1 MSKINAIRLI
11 NVNYNHDAIHVSDET
26 LHLNGQSTLISLQNG
41 GGKSVLVQ
49 LLTAPFVQ
57 KRYRNVKERPFYSYF
72 TSTKPSFILVEW
84 LLENNGGHCLT
95 GMMVHKNPSLDDDEK
110 LDLVA
115 IISEYKEQCAQD
127 IHHLPVVEHKENEV
141 SLKSFGACRELFEG
155 YKKEKP
161 NKFFYFDLNNQ
172 AQSRQYFAKLAEYGI
187 DYREWQNIIRKINEE
202 ESGLSKL
209 FVDCKDETGLL
220 DKWFLD
226 AVENKLNKDENR
238 MQKFRELLG
247 KYIQA
252 YSNNV
257 TKIEQ
262 QEKLQQF
269 LQELGP
275 VKEQGEAYAEATRIS
290 EEKLAK
296 ILAYLKELQ
305 RLVTINEQETV
316 SCQEELASLH
326 EQLLRLAYEEYST
339 KYYALAAQEDALTTT
354 KEAQQARRTELES
367 KVKELQMQLNI
378 YDCASAQERLDA
390 DKLDLKRA
398 EQELDVLRRKNKE
411 LEPERDYLGFVLRQ
425 HWEKRLRSGKEA
437 YAALQEE
444 SKACAAKLKE
454 TQAEQQKLQERIE
467 ALNKEKGRLD
477 TLVGSYDEEENRF
490 CKKWHVDLQ
499 RNMLGEYE
507 AGTLEILAAKIA
519 DAQTEAKQN
528 LDKCQKE
535 QQDAKTALKEL
546 ERKQQDVNNEL
557 NANKT
562 AFALK
567 KQEKIFVDEQLAKRR
582 TLLQYLQLPEENLF
596 EQEKIAKAL
605 ELKLTAIDSS
615 KNKLQ
620 QELVAVQ
627 KQRESLQTGRTLEL
641 APELVQM
648 LEQLGIQLVYGM
660 EWLKKNGYDEAQNL
674 ALVEQHPFLPY
685 ALLMTAKD
693 VALLEQAPKS
703 IFTSFPV
710 PIMLRESLKEAGTQ
724 KSANGIFK
732 CADMH
737 FLMLFNN
744 NLLNEA
750 KLQEL
755 LQKLAEE
762 QNVLAEKVARRKEE
776 YDTYQN
782 KYGELKQQSFTKASY
797 TKLLQELAALQ
808 DKDAAL
814 QEEYIAAKK
823 AKKQL
828 EEKLEELAKDVKK
841 LEDSLRKITQQ
852 QEECQQLGEKYKQ
865 YVQHLALQQECEEQ
879 LRKLKQQMLELNKEI
894 SALQDSGKEYVGKLN
909 DLRHELE
916 RVEEVFTK
924 FSSYKQAKMPKGFE
938 LALLND
944 MDGLQARFD
953 AIMKKASGDLKNLV
967 DRRSEIAKKVQD
979 SQKDLD
985 NQAALYALEPEAWQ
999 GIRFN
1004 REKVVEFTKERQ
1016 AAENEQKL
1024 TYQGLNETNMQ
1035 LAKVQERKQRLVQ
1048 DMEKECEQREPL
1060 PMQELVAKDFAAL
1073 RGQLRGQEHS
1083 CNENLRKL
1091 ENQGKLFHEN
1101 IGALGAFSGQETQ
1114 AVWSGEENFA
1124 DFAAEELRLFTADLQ
1139 KEYGKSVDN
1148 QKKAQEKLE
1157 KILQNLQTMLNVNG
1171 MQEDVFT
1178 KPLAALQKLTDSA
1191 QSFLQKLQLI
1201 LDSLTTQAAKLKA
1214 DLEFVE
1220 QEMQHVIALLEDYVQ
1235 AVHREMGTI
1244 DHNSTIKVRGRSVK
1258 MLELKLPV
1266 WEDNANVYHLHIKDL
1281 VEKLTEQG
1289 LALLQQNK
1297 PIEEL
1302 LGKSLTTK
1310 NLYHEV
1316 IGLNNVRVKLYKIEA
1331 QREVPISWREVARNS
1346 GGEGFLSAFVILSS
1360 LLYYM
1365 RRDKTDIFADR
1376 NEGKVLIMDNPFA
1389 QTNAAHL
1396 LTPMMDM
1403 ARKNNT
1409 QLISLTG
1416 LGGDSIYNC
1425 YDNIYVLNLIASKLS
1440 HVRYLKSKHLA
1451 GEEAEVLSLAR
1462 VEVTNDGEMPSLF

>member
-26 LHLNGQSTLISLQNG
+26 LHLNGKSTLISLQNG

-84 LLENNGGHCLT
+84 LLENNAGYCLT

-110 LDLVA
+110 LDVVS
-115 IISEYKEQCAQD
+115 IISEYNEPCEQD

-141 SLKSFGACRELFEG
+141 NLKSFGACRDLFEG

-161 NKFFYFDLNNQ
+161 NKFFCFDLNNQ
-172 AQSRQYFAKLAEYGI
+172 AQSKQYFTKLAEYGI

-220 DKWFLD
+220 EKWFLD

-247 KYIQA
+247 KYIQS
-252 YSNNV
+252 YSDNV

-269 LQELGP
+269 LQELDP
-275 VKEQGEAYAEATRIS
+275 VKEQGEAYAEETRIS
-290 EEKLAK
+290 EEKLEK

-305 RLVTINEQETV
+305 RLLTINEQATV
-316 SCQEELASLH
+316 ACQGELASLH
-326 EQLLRLAYEEYST
+326 EQLLCLAYEEYSIQ
-339 KYYALAAQEDALTTT
+339 YHALAEQEDALTNT
-354 KEAQQARRTELES
+354 KEAQQARLQELEH
-367 KVKELQMQLNI
+367 KAEELQHQLHI
-378 YDCASAQERLDA
+378 YQCARQQELLDR
-390 DKLDLKRA
+390 DKRDLTKA
-398 EQELDVLRRKNKE
+398 EQELDLLRRKNKE
-411 LEPERDYLGFVLRQ
+411 LEPERDYLGYVLRQ
-425 HWEKRLRSGKEA
+425 HWEKELRCGKEK
-437 YAALQEE
+437 YAAMQEE
-444 SKACAAKLKE
+444 SKACATKLKE
-454 TQAEQQKLQERIE
+454 AKAEQQKLQERIE
-467 ALNKEKGRLD
+467 ASNKEKGRLD
-477 TLVGSYDEEENRF
+477 TLVNSYDEEENRF
-490 CKKWHVDLQ
+490 CKRWHVDLQ
-499 RNMLGEYE
+499 RNMLREYE
-507 AGTLEILAAKIA
+507 AGTLEIMAANIA
-519 DAQTEAKQN
+519 NGQKETQQN

-535 QQDAKTALKEL
+535 QQDTKMALKEL

-557 NANKT
+557 ADNK
-562 AFALK
+562 AALVLK
-567 KQEKIFVDEQLAKRR
+567 KQDKLALDEQIAKRH
-582 TLLQYLQLPEENLF
+582 TLLQYLQLPEQHLF

-620 QELVAVQ
+620 QELLAVQ

-660 EWLKKNGYDEAQNL
+660 EWLKKNGYDEAHNL

-685 ALLMTAKD
+685 SLLMTAKD
-693 VALLEQAPKS
+693 IAVLEQASKS

-710 PIMLRESLKEAGTQ
+710 PIMLRETLKAAGSHSLN
-724 KSANGIFK
+724 NGVLK
-732 CADMH
+732 GEDVH

-762 QNVLAEKVARRKEE
+762 QSALAEKVARRKEE
-776 YDTYQN
+776 YDTYQS
-782 KYGELKQQSFTKASY
+782 KYGELKQQSFTEASY

-808 DKDAAL
+808 DKNAAL
-814 QEEYIAAKK
+814 QEECLAAKK
-823 AKKQL
+823 AKKHL
-828 EEKLEELAKDVKK
+828 EQKLEDLAKGAKKLEE
-841 LEDSLRKITQQ
+841 SLRKISQQ

-865 YVQHLALQQECEEQ
+865 YVQNMALRHECEEQ
-879 LRKLKQQMLELNKEI
+879 LRRLKEQKLELDKEI
-894 SALQDSGKEYVGKLN
+894 DALQDSSRDYVDKLN
-909 DLRHELE
+909 DLRHGIKSLE
-916 RVEEVFTK
+916 GEFTR
-924 FSSYKQAKMPKGFE
+924 FSSYKQAKMPKGFAV
-938 LALLND
+938 ALLND
-944 MDGLQARFD
+944 MDGLQARYE
-953 AIMKKASGDLKNLV
+953 AIMKKASGELKYLE
-967 DRRSEIAKKVQD
+967 DRRLEITQRVQE
-979 SQKDLD
+979 SQKALD
-985 NQAALYALEPEAWQ
+985 NQAALYALEPEAWR
-999 GIRFN
+999 GVRFN
-1004 REKVVEFTKERQ
+1004 QEKVIEFTREKQ
-1016 AAENEQKL
+1016 AAEKEHKE
-1024 TYQGLNETNMQ
+1024 TYRALAETNIEM
-1035 LAKVQERKQRLVQ
+1035 AKVQERKQRLVQ
-1048 DMEKECEQREPL
+1048 DMEKDCAQREPL
-1060 PMQELVAKDFAAL
+1060 PKQVLVAKNYAAL

-1083 CNENLRKL
+1083 CNEHLRKL
-1091 ENQGKLFHEN
+1091 ENQSKLFHEN

-1114 AVWSGEENFA
+1114 ATWQGEEKFVN
-1124 DFAAEELRLFTADLQ
+1124 FAAEELRRFTADLQ
-1139 KEYGKSVDN
+1139 KEYSNGVGN
-1148 QKKAQEKLE
+1148 QRKAQEKLE

-1178 KPLAALQKLTDSA
+1178 KPLVALQKLTDSA
-1191 QSFLQKLQLI
+1191 QSFLQKLKLI
-1201 LDSLTTQAAKLKA
+1201 VDSLTTQAAKLKA

-1220 QEMQHVIALLEDYVQ
+1220 QEKQHVIALLEDYVQ
-1235 AVHREMGTI
+1235 TVHREMGTI

-1266 WEDNANVYHLHIKDL
+1266 WDDNANVYHLHIKDY

-1289 LALLQQNK
+1289 LKLLQQHQ

-1310 NLYHEV
+1310 KLYHEV

-1365 RRDKTDIFADR
+1365 RRDETDIFADR

-1440 HVRYLKSKHLA
+1440 HVQYLKSKHLV
-1451 GEEAEVLSLAR
+1451 GEETEVLSLAR
-1462 VEVTNDGEMPSLF
+1462 VEVTNEGEMPRLF

>member
-84 LLENNGGHCLT
+84 LLEDNGGYCLT

-110 LDLVA
+110 LDLVT
-115 IISEYKEQCAQD
+115 IISEYNEPCEQD

-141 SLKSFGACRELFEG
+141 SLKSFDACRKLFEG

-161 NKFFYFDLNNQ
+161 NRFFCFDLNNQ
-172 AQSRQYFAKLAEYGI
+172 AQSKQYFAKLAEYGI
-187 DYREWQNIIRKINEE
+187 NYREWQNIIRKINEE

-209 FVDCKDETGLL
+209 FVDCRDETGLL
-220 DKWFLD
+220 EKWFLD

-238 MQKFRELLG
+238 MQQFRELLG

-275 VKEQGEAYAEATRIS
+275 VKEQGEAYAGATNIS
-290 EEKLAK
+290 EEKLEL

-305 RLVTINEQETV
+305 RLVAVNEQEIS

-354 KEAQQARRTELES
+354 KAAQQARLEELEHRATG
-367 KVKELQMQLNI
+367 LQMQLNI
-378 YDCASAQERLDA
+378 YDCASVQERLDA

-411 LEPERDYLGFVLRQ
+411 LEPEREYLGYVLRQ
-425 HWEKRLRSGKEA
+425 YWEREVSRAKDE
-437 YAALQEE
+437 YASMQAE
-444 SKACAAKLKE
+444 SKACADEQKQ
-454 TQAEQQKLQERIE
+454 TQGELRKVEEQIKVSTG
-467 ALNKEKGRLD
+467 EKGRLD
-477 TLVGSYDEEENRF
+477 TLVKSYANDEESF
-490 CKKWHVDLQ
+490 CNKWHENLH

-507 AGTLEILAAKIA
+507 PGTLEILASQIA
-519 DAQTEAKQN
+519 AALADTQQNLEKGQQEQKCLKDAQQV
-528 LDKCQKE
+528 
-535 QQDAKTALKEL
+535 L
-546 ERKQQDVNNEL
+546 ERKLQDVSKEMGL
-557 NANKT
+557 NQT
-562 AFALK
+562 ALTLK
-567 KQEKIFVDEQLAKRR
+567 QQEKLAVDEQLAKRS
-582 TLLQYLQLPEENLF
+582 TLLQYLQLPEADLF
-596 EQEKIAKAL
+596 AQGKISQAL
-605 ELKLTAIDSS
+605 EMKLAAIDSIR
-615 KNKLQ
+615 NKLQ
-620 QELVAVQ
+620 QELLAVQ

-660 EWLKKNGYDEAQNL
+660 EWLKKNSNDEAQNL

-685 ALLMTAKD
+685 SLLMTAKD
-693 VALLEQAPKS
+693 VALLEQASKS

-710 PIMLRESLKEAGTQ
+710 PIMMRESLKEAGTQ
-724 KSANGIFK
+724 NLANGMLK

-755 LQKLAEE
+755 LQQLAEE
-762 QNVLAEKVARRKEE
+762 QKALEVKVARRKEE
-776 YDTYQN
+776 YDTYQG
-782 KYGELKQQSFTKASY
+782 KYAELKQQSFTKASY
-797 TKLLQELAALQ
+797 EKLLQELAALR
-808 DKDAAL
+808 DKDASL
-814 QEEYIAAKK
+814 QREYHAAQAEKQQIA
-823 AKKQL
+823 Q
-828 EEKLEELAKDVKK
+828 KLEALAKQVKD
-841 LEDSLRKITQQ
+841 LGEALLKITRQ
-852 QEECQQLGEKYKQ
+852 QEDCQALYEKYKQ
-865 YVQHLALQQECEEQ
+865 YVQNMALQQECAEHLYRLEE
-879 LRKLKQQMLELNKEI
+879 KKQ
-894 SALQDSGKEYVGKLN
+894 ALDKAIDSLQKRSQDYVGKLK
-909 DLRHELE
+909 DLQYAVQR
-916 RVEEVFTK
+916 REEK
-924 FSSYKQAKMPKGFE
+924 FAQYSSYKQVKMPKGFE
-938 LALLND
+938 VALLND
-944 MDGLQARFD
+944 MEALQERF
-953 AIMKKASGDLKNLV
+953 AVIMKKASGDLKNLV
-967 DRRSEIAKKVQD
+967 NRQKDSNERVHK
-979 SQKDLD
+979 SQKALT
-985 NQAALYALEPEAWQ
+985 AKAELYALQPAAWQ
-999 GIRFN
+999 GIRYN
-1004 REKVVEFTKERQ
+1004 LEKVAEYNRDKQ

-1024 TYQGLNETNMQ
+1024 IYGALNEANTK
-1035 LAKVQERKQRLVQ
+1035 LAQVQERKKLLVKE
-1048 DMEKECEQREPL
+1048 MEKECQQHEPL
-1060 PMQELVAKDFAAL
+1060 PMQELVAKDFTAL
-1073 RGQLRGQEHS
+1073 QGQLLRQEYS
-1083 CNENLRKL
+1083 CNEQVRKL

-1101 IGALGAFSGQETQ
+1101 IGALGAYSGQETRALWQ
-1114 AVWSGEENFA
+1114 GEENFSEF
-1124 DFAAEELRLFTADLQ
+1124 DAEELRRFTKNLQ
-1139 KEYGKSVDN
+1139 IDYRNSVDN

-1157 KILQNLQTMLNVNG
+1157 RILHNLQTMLNVKA
-1171 MQEDVFT
+1171 MQDDIFT

-1191 QSFLQKLQLI
+1191 KSFLQKLQLI
-1201 LDSLTTQAAKLKA
+1201 VDSLTTQAEKLKT

-1220 QEMQHVIALLEDYVQ
+1220 QEKQHVVALLEDYVR
-1235 AVHREMGTI
+1235 AVHKEMGTI

-1266 WEDNANVYHLHIKDL
+1266 WDDNANVYHLKIKDF
-1281 VEKLTEQG
+1281 VEKLTQQG
-1289 LALLQQNK
+1289 MELLQQYR
-1297 PIEEL
+1297 PMEEL
-1302 LGKSLTTK
+1302 LGKSLTT
-1310 NLYHEV
+1310 NSLYHEV

-1365 RRDKTDIFADR
+1365 RRDETDIFADR

-1403 ARKNNT
+1403 AQKNNT

-1425 YDNIYVLNLIASKLS
+1425 YDNIYVLNLISSKLS
-1440 HVRYLKSKHLA
+1440 HVQYLKSKHLV
-1451 GEEAEVLSLAR
+1451 GDETEVLSLAR
-1462 VEVTNDGEMPSLF
+1462 VEVTNEGEMLSLF

>member
-685 ALLMTAKD
+685 SLLMTAKD

-894 SALQDSGKEYVGKLN
+894 SALQERGKEYLGKLN

-916 RVEEVFTK
+916 GVEEVFTK

-1124 DFAAEELRLFTADLQ
+1124 DFAAEELRRYTADLQ
-1139 KEYGKSVDN
+1139 KEYRNSVEN
-1148 QKKAQEKLE
+1148 QKRAQEKLE
-1157 KILQNLQTMLNVNG
+1157 RILQNLQNVRA
-1171 MQEDVFT
+1171 MQDDLFT
-1178 KPLAALQKLTDSA
+1178 KPLAALQMLTESA
-1191 QSFLQKLQLI
+1191 QGFLEKLKLI
-1201 LDSLTTQAAKLKA
+1201 VDSLIALAEKLKA

-1220 QEMQHVIALLEDYVQ
+1220 QEKQHVVALLEDYVQ
-1235 AVHREMGTI
+1235 AVHKEMGTI
-1244 DHNSTIKVRGRSVK
+1244 DHNSTIKVRGRAVK
-1258 MLELKLPV
+1258 MLELKLPN
-1266 WEDNANVYHLHIKDL
+1266 WDDNANVYHLHIKDL

>member
-26 LHLNGQSTLISLQNG
+26 LHLNGQSTLVSLQNG

-57 KRYRNVKERPFYSYF
+57 KRYRNVKERPFYNYF

-84 LLENNGGHCLT
+84 LLEDNGGYCLT

-110 LDLVA
+110 LDLVT
-115 IISEYKEQCAQD
+115 IISEYKEPCEQD

-141 SLKSFGACRELFEG
+141 SLKSFAACRELFEG

-161 NKFFYFDLNNQ
+161 NKCFCFDLNNQ
-172 AQSRQYFAKLAEYGI
+172 AQSKQYFAKLAEYGI

-209 FVDCKDETGLL
+209 FVDCKDEKGLSE
-220 DKWFLD
+220 KWFLD

-247 KYIQA
+247 KYIQS

-262 QEKLQQF
+262 QEKLQHF

-275 VKEQGEAYAEATRIS
+275 AKEQGEAYAETTIIS
-290 EEKLAK
+290 EEKLEL
-296 ILAYLKELQ
+296 ILSYLKELQ
-305 RLVTINEQETV
+305 RLVTINEQEAA

-339 KYYALAAQEDALTTT
+339 KYYALAAQEDALTTK
-354 KEAQQARRTELES
+354 KETQQLRLVELES
-367 KVKELQMQLNI
+367 KAKELQRQLYI
-378 YDCASAQERLDA
+378 YECARQQARLDN
-390 DKLDLKRA
+390 DKRDLTKAEQALDL
-398 EQELDVLRRKNKE
+398 LRRKNKE

-425 HWEKRLRSGKEA
+425 HWEKELRSGEEK

-444 SKACAAKLKE
+444 SKVCTAELKKA
-454 TQAEQQKLQERIE
+454 QVEQQSLQQQIDSQNNR
-467 ALNKEKGRLD
+467 KGSLD
-477 TLVGSYDEEENRF
+477 ALVGSYDEVENRF
-490 CKKWHVDLQ
+490 CQKWHVDLQ
-499 RNMLGEYE
+499 RNMLREYE
-507 AGTLEILAAKIA
+507 AGTLEILSANIANAQNAAQQ
-519 DAQTEAKQN
+519 D

-535 QQDAKTALKEL
+535 QQATKTTLKEL
-546 ERKQQDVNNEL
+546 ERKQQDINNEL
-557 NANKT
+557 VVNTK
-562 AFALK
+562 AFAVK
-567 KQEKIFVDEQLAKRR
+567 EHEKATVDEQLAKRS
-582 TLLQYLQLPEENLF
+582 TLLQYLQLSEEHLF
-596 EQEKIAKAL
+596 EQENIAKVL
-605 ELKLTAIDSS
+605 EQKLTEIDNS

-620 QELVAVQ
+620 QELLAVQ
-627 KQRESLQTGRTLEL
+627 KQRETLQTGRTLEL
-641 APELVQM
+641 APELVRM

-685 ALLMTAKD
+685 SLLMTADD
-693 VALLEQAPKS
+693 VKVLEQSSKS
-703 IFTSFPV
+703 IYTSFPV
-710 PIMLRESLKEAGTQ
+710 PIMIRKSLQTAGTQ
-724 KSANGIFK
+724 KITNGVLEG
-732 CADMH
+732 ADVN

-755 LQKLAEE
+755 LEKLARE
-762 QNVLAEKVARRKEE
+762 QQALAEKVARRKEE
-776 YDTYQN
+776 YDTYQS

-797 TKLLQELAALQ
+797 EKLLQELAELRAKNVFLR
-808 DKDAAL
+808 DECLAA
-814 QEEYIAAKK
+814 EESQKR
-823 AKKQL
+823 L
-828 EEKLEELAKDVKK
+828 EQKLEDLAKDAKK
-841 LEDSLRKITQQ
+841 LEDSLRKIIQQ
-852 QEECQQLGEKYKQ
+852 QEECQQLSEKYRK
-865 YVQHLALQQECEEQ
+865 YVQHLAVQQECMEQ
-879 LRKLKQQMLELNKEI
+879 LRLLKEQKLAVDKQI
-894 SALQDSGKEYVGKLN
+894 AVLQDCSREFVGKLN
-909 DLRHELE
+909 DLQHELKG
-916 RVEEVFTK
+916 VEEAFTK
-924 FSSYKQAKMPKGFE
+924 YSSYKQAKMPKGFAV
-938 LALLND
+938 ALIND
-944 MDGLQARFD
+944 MEGLQARFD
-953 AIMKKASGDLKNLV
+953 SIMKKASGDLKNLV
-967 DRRSEIAKKVQD
+967 DNHLETVKRVQE
-979 SQKDLD
+979 SQKALD

-1004 REKVVEFTKERQ
+1004 QEKVIVFTKDKQE
-1016 AAENEQKL
+1016 AENEHKEINKAL
-1024 TYQGLNETNMQ
+1024 TATEKH
-1035 LAKVQERKQRLVQ
+1035 LAKVQERKHRLLL
-1048 DMEKECEQREPL
+1048 DMEKECQQSDPL
-1060 PMQELVAKDFAAL
+1060 PMQELLAKDFSAL

-1083 CNENLRKL
+1083 CNEQLLKL
-1091 ENQGKLFHEN
+1091 ENQGKLFLEN
-1101 IGALGAFSGQETQ
+1101 IGSLGAYRGQETQ
-1114 AVWSGEENFA
+1114 AVWQGEENFSE
-1124 DFAAEELRLFTADLQ
+1124 FAAEELRQFTADLQ
-1139 KEYGKSVDN
+1139 KEYRNSVEK
-1148 QKKAQEKLE
+1148 QRKAQEVLE
-1157 KILQNLQTMLNVNG
+1157 RILRNLQTMLSVKK

-1178 KPLAALQKLTDSA
+1178 KPLAALQNLTDSA

-1201 LDSLTTQAAKLKA
+1201 VASLVTQAEKLKT

-1220 QEMQHVIALLEDYVQ
+1220 QEKQHVVALLEDYVQ
-1235 AVHREMGTI
+1235 AVHKEMGTI
-1244 DHNSTIKVRGRSVK
+1244 DHNSTIKVRGRAVK

-1266 WEDNANVYHLHIKDL
+1266 WEDNANVYHLKIKDF
-1281 VEKLTEQG
+1281 VEKLTEEG
-1289 LALLQQNK
+1289 MKLLQQYK
-1297 PIEEL
+1297 PLDEL
-1302 LGKSLTTK
+1302 LGKHLTTK
-1310 NLYHEV
+1310 SLYDEV
-1316 IGLNNVRVKLYKIEA
+1316 IGLGNVRVKLYKIEA

-1365 RRDKTDIFADR
+1365 RRDETDIFADR

-1403 ARKNNT
+1403 AHKNNT

-1425 YDNIYVLNLIASKLS
+1425 YDNIYVLNLISSKLS
-1440 HVRYLKSKHLA
+1440 QVQYLKSKHLV

-1462 VEVTNDGEMPSLF
+1462 VEVTNEGEMASLF

>member
-26 LHLNGQSTLISLQNG
+26 LHLNGQSTLISRQNG

-84 LLENNGGHCLT
+84 LLENNAGYCLT
-95 GMMVHKNPSLDDDEK
+95 GMMVYKNPSLDDDEK
-110 LDLVA
+110 LDLVT
-115 IISEYKEQCAQD
+115 IISEHKEQCAQD

-161 NKFFYFDLNNQ
+161 NKFFCFDLNNQ
-172 AQSRQYFAKLAEYGI
+172 AQSKQYFTKLAEYGI

-209 FVDCKDETGLL
+209 FVDCKDEAGLL

-226 AVENKLNKDENR
+226 AVENKLNKEENR

-290 EEKLAK
+290 EEKLEK

-305 RLVTINEQETV
+305 RLVTINEQDAAA
-316 SCQEELASLH
+316 CQEELASLH
-326 EQLLRLAYEEYST
+326 EQLLRLAHEEYST

-354 KEAQQARRTELES
+354 KETQQARLEELES
-367 KVKELQMQLNI
+367 KAKELQHQLHV
-378 YDCASAQERLDA
+378 YECAREQERLDSN
-390 DKLDLKRA
+390 KRDLTRA
-398 EQELDVLRRKNKE
+398 EQELDLLRRKNKE

-425 HWEKRLRSGKEA
+425 HWEKELRGGKEA
-437 YAALQEE
+437 YAALQAE
-444 SKACAAKLKE
+444 SDACTAKLKGA
-454 TQAEQQKLQERIE
+454 QVEQQKLQERIE
-467 ALNKEKGRLD
+467 TSNKEKGRLD
-477 TLVGSYDEEENRF
+477 TLVNSYDEVENRF

-546 ERKQQDVNNEL
+546 ERKLQDVNNEL
-557 NANKT
+557 NENKT
-562 AFALK
+562 ALVLK
-567 KQEKIFVDEQLAKRR
+567 KREKTFVDEQLAKRR
-582 TLLQYLQLPEENLF
+582 TLMQYLQLPEEHLF

-605 ELKLTAIDSS
+605 ELKLATIDSS

-660 EWLKKNGYDEAQNL
+660 EWLKKNGYDEGKNL
-674 ALVEQHPFLPY
+674 ALVEQNPFLPY
-685 ALLMTAKD
+685 SLLMTAKD
-693 VALLEQAPKS
+693 VAVLEQASKS

-710 PIMLRESLKEAGTQ
+710 PIMLRESLQTAGAQ
-724 KSANGIFK
+724 KLTNGVLK
-732 CADMH
+732 GEDVH

-755 LQKLAEE
+755 LQKLADE
-762 QNVLAEKVARRKEE
+762 QNALAEKVARRKEE

-782 KYGELKQQSFTKASY
+782 KYGELKQQIFTKASY

-808 DKDAAL
+808 DRDAAL
-814 QEEYIAAKK
+814 QDEHHAAKK

-828 EEKLEELAKDVKK
+828 EEKLDELAKDVKK

-865 YVQHLALQQECEEQ
+865 YVQNLALQQECEEQ
-879 LRKLKQQMLELNKEI
+879 LRMLKEQKLDLDQEI
-894 SALQDSGKEYVGKLN
+894 SALQDSSKEYVGKLN
-909 DLRHELE
+909 DLRHELKGL
-916 RVEEVFTK
+916 EEEFTK
-924 FSSYKQAKMPKGFE
+924 FSSYKQTKMPKDFKVK
-938 LALLND
+938 LLND

-953 AIMKKASGDLKNLV
+953 AIMKKASGELKNLEY
-967 DRRSEIAKKVQD
+967 RRLEIVKRVQE

-985 NQAALYALEPEAWQ
+985 SKAALYALESAAWL

-1004 REKVVEFTKERQ
+1004 QEKVIAYTKEMQ
-1016 AAENEQKL
+1016 AAEKEQKL
-1024 TYQGLNETNMQ
+1024 TYQGLNDTNMQ
-1035 LAKVQERKQRLVQ
+1035 LAMVQERKQRLVQ
-1048 DMEKECEQREPL
+1048 DMEKECEQHEPL
-1060 PMQELVAKDFAAL
+1060 PKQELVTKDFAAL
-1073 RGQLRGQEHS
+1073 RGQLRGKEHG

-1114 AVWSGEENFA
+1114 AAWSGEENFA
-1124 DFAAEELRLFTADLQ
+1124 DFAAEELRRYTADLQ
-1139 KEYGKSVDN
+1139 KEYRNSVDN

-1157 KILQNLQTMLNVNG
+1157 RILQNLQTLLNVKG
-1171 MQEDVFT
+1171 MQDDLFV
-1178 KPLAALQKLTDSA
+1178 KPLAALQMLTERAQGFLEKL
-1191 QSFLQKLQLI
+1191 KLI
-1201 LDSLTTQAAKLKA
+1201 VYSLTTQAEKLKA

-1220 QEMQHVIALLEDYVQ
+1220 QEKQHVIVLLEDYVQ
-1235 AVHREMGTI
+1235 AVHKEMGTI

-1258 MLELKLPV
+1258 MLELKLPN

-1302 LGKSLTTK
+1302 LGKNLTTK

-1365 RRDKTDIFADR
+1365 RRDETDIFADR

-1409 QLISLTG
+1409 QIISLTG

-1440 HVRYLKSKHLA
+1440 HVQYLKSKHLA
-1451 GEEAEVLSLAR
+1451 GEETEVLSLAR
-1462 VEVTNDGEMPSLF
+1462 VEVTNEGEMPTLF

>member
-84 LLENNGGHCLT
+84 LLEDNGGYCLT

-110 LDLVA
+110 LDLVT
-115 IISEYKEQCAQD
+115 IISEYKEPCEQD

-141 SLKSFGACRELFEG
+141 SLKSFAACRELFEG

-161 NKFFYFDLNNQ
+161 NRFFCFDLNNQ
-172 AQSRQYFAKLAEYGI
+172 AQSKQYFAKLAEYGI

-220 DKWFLD
+220 EKWFLD

-247 KYIQA
+247 KYIQE

-275 VKEQGEAYAEATRIS
+275 VKEQGEAYAEATSIAK
-290 EEKLAK
+290 EKLEL

-305 RLVTINEQETV
+305 RLVAVNEQDTV
-316 SCQEELASLH
+316 TCQNELASLQ
-326 EQLLRLAYEEYST
+326 EQLIRLAYEEYSIR
-339 KYYALAAQEDALTTT
+339 YYELAAQEDELATT
-354 KEAQQARRTELES
+354 KEAQQLRLVELER
-367 KVKELQMQLNI
+367 KAKELQRQLHI
-378 YDCASAQERLDA
+378 YECARQQARLDN
-390 DKLDLKRA
+390 DKRDLTKAEQALDL
-398 EQELDVLRRKNKE
+398 LRRKNKE

-425 HWEKRLRSGKEA
+425 HWEKELRSGEEK
-437 YAALQEE
+437 YAALQEG
-444 SKACAAKLKE
+444 SKACATELKKA
-454 TQAEQQKLQERIE
+454 QVEQQSLQQQIDSQNNRKGS
-467 ALNKEKGRLD
+467 LNA
-477 TLVGSYDEEENRF
+477 LVGTYDEVENRF

-499 RNMLGEYE
+499 RNMLREYE
-507 AGTLEILAAKIA
+507 AGTLEILAANIA
-519 DAQTEAKQN
+519 KAHSDAQQN

-535 QQDAKTALKEL
+535 HQATKTTLKEL
-546 ERKQQDVNNEL
+546 EREQQDVNNEL
-557 NANKT
+557 ANNKG
-562 AFALK
+562 ALAVQKQK
-567 KQEKIFVDEQLAKRR
+567 KATVDEQLAKRR
-582 TLLQYLQLPEENLF
+582 TLLQYLQLSEEHLF
-596 EQEKIAKAL
+596 EQEKIAKVL
-605 ELKLTAIDSS
+605 EQKLTEIDNS

-620 QELVAVQ
+620 QELLAVQ

-641 APELVQM
+641 APELVRM

-685 ALLMTAKD
+685 SLLMTAKD
-693 VALLEQAPKS
+693 VALLEQASKS

-724 KSANGIFK
+724 KLANGMLT

-755 LQKLAEE
+755 LEKLARE
-762 QNVLAEKVARRKEE
+762 QQALAEKVAWRKEE
-776 YDTYQN
+776 YDTYQS
-782 KYGELKQQSFTKASY
+782 KYGELKQQSFTKASH
-797 TKLLQELAALQ
+797 TKLLQELDELQAKNASLQ
-808 DKDAAL
+808 DAYLANK
-814 QEEYIAAKK
+814 EAKK
-823 AKKQL
+823 RL
-828 EEKLEELAKDVKK
+828 EQKLEELAKYAKE
-841 LEDSLRKITQQ
+841 LEDALHKATQQ
-852 QEECQQLGEKYKQ
+852 QEECQQLGEKYRQ
-865 YVQHLALQQECEEQ
+865 YVQHLAMQKDCMEQ
-879 LRKLKQQMLELNKEI
+879 LRQLEEQKLAVDKQI
-894 SALQDSGKEYVGKLN
+894 GALQDCSIKFVGKLN
-909 DLRHELE
+909 DLQHELKG
-916 RVEEVFTK
+916 VEEEFIRY
-924 FSSYKQAKMPKGFE
+924 SSYKQAKMPKGFDVS
-938 LALLND
+938 LIND
-944 MDGLQARFD
+944 MDRLQARFD
-953 AIMKKASGDLKNLV
+953 AIMKKASGDLKHLV
-967 DRRSEIAKKVQD
+967 DNRLETVTRVQE
-979 SQKDLD
+979 SQKALD

-1004 REKVVEFTKERQ
+1004 QEKVIAFTKDKQ
-1016 AAENEQKL
+1016 AAENEQKV
-1024 TYQGLNETNMQ
+1024 TYEALNEVNTK
-1035 LAKVQERKQRLVQ
+1035 LAKVQERKKRLVQ
-1048 DMEKECEQREPL
+1048 DMEKDCQQREPL
-1060 PMQELVAKDFAAL
+1060 PMEELVAKDFSVL
-1073 RGQLRGQEHS
+1073 RGQLLEQKHS
-1083 CNENLRKL
+1083 CSEQLHKL

-1101 IGALGAFSGQETQ
+1101 IGALGAYSGQGTGALWQ
-1114 AVWSGEENFA
+1114 GEENFSE
-1124 DFAAEELRLFTADLQ
+1124 FTAEALRQFTADLQ
-1139 KEYGKSVDN
+1139 KEYRNSVEK
-1148 QKKAQEKLE
+1148 QRKAQEILE
-1157 KILQNLQTMLNVNG
+1157 RILQKLQSMLNEKQ

-1178 KPLAALQKLTDSA
+1178 KPLAALQNLTDSA

-1201 LDSLTTQAAKLKA
+1201 VASLVTQAGKLKS

-1220 QEMQHVIALLEDYVQ
+1220 QEKQHVVALLEDYVQ
-1235 AVHREMGTI
+1235 AVHKEMGTI

-1266 WEDNANVYHLHIKDL
+1266 WDDNANVYHLKIKDF
-1281 VEKLTEQG
+1281 VEKLTQQG
-1289 LALLQQNK
+1289 MELLQQYR

-1365 RRDKTDIFADR
+1365 RRDETDIFADR

-1425 YDNIYVLNLIASKLS
+1425 YDNIYVLNLISSKLS
-1440 HVRYLKSKHLA
+1440 HIQYLKSKHLA
-1451 GEEAEVLSLAR
+1451 GEETEVLSLAR
-1462 VEVTNDGEMPSLF
+1462 VEVTNEGDMLSLF

>member
-57 KRYRNVKERPFYSYF
+57 KRYRNVKERPFSSYF

-685 ALLMTAKD
+685 SLLMTAKD

-916 RVEEVFTK
+916 RVEEAFTK

-944 MDGLQARFD
+944 VEGLQARFE
-953 AIMKKASGDLKNLV
+953 AIMKKASGELKYLE
-967 DRRSEIAKKVQD
+967 DRRLEIGKKVQD

-1124 DFAAEELRLFTADLQ
+1124 DFAAEELRRYTADLQ
-1139 KEYGKSVDN
+1139 KEYRNSVEN
-1148 QKKAQEKLE
+1148 QKRAQEKLE
-1157 KILQNLQTMLNVNG
+1157 RILQNLQTMLNVRA
-1171 MQEDVFT
+1171 MQDDLFT
-1178 KPLAALQKLTDSA
+1178 KPLAALQMLTESA
-1191 QSFLQKLQLI
+1191 QGFLEKLKLI
-1201 LDSLTTQAAKLKA
+1201 VDSLIALAEKLKA

-1220 QEMQHVIALLEDYVQ
+1220 QEKQHVVALLEDYVQ
-1235 AVHREMGTI
+1235 AVHKEMGTI
-1244 DHNSTIKVRGRSVK
+1244 DHNSTIKVRGRAVK
-1258 MLELKLPV
+1258 MLELKLPN
-1266 WEDNANVYHLHIKDL
+1266 WDDDANVYHLHIKDL

>member
-339 KYYALAAQEDALTTT
+339 KYYALAAQEDALAST
-354 KEAQQARRTELES
+354 KEAQQIRLEELEN
-367 KVKELQMQLNI
+367 KAKELQHQLHV
-378 YDCASAQERLDA
+378 YECAREQERLDG
-390 DKLDLKRA
+390 DKRELTKA
-398 EQELDVLRRKNKE
+398 EQELDLLRRKNKE

-685 ALLMTAKD
+685 SLLMTAKD

-916 RVEEVFTK
+916 RVEEAFTK

-944 MDGLQARFD
+944 VEGLQARFE
-953 AIMKKASGDLKNLV
+953 AIMKKASGELKYLE
-967 DRRSEIAKKVQD
+967 DRRLEIGKKVQD

-1124 DFAAEELRLFTADLQ
+1124 DFAAEELRRYTADLQ
-1139 KEYGKSVDN
+1139 KEYRNSVEN
-1148 QKKAQEKLE
+1148 QKRAQEKLE
-1157 KILQNLQTMLNVNG
+1157 RILQNLQTMLNVRA
-1171 MQEDVFT
+1171 MQDDLFT
-1178 KPLAALQKLTDSA
+1178 KPLAALQMLTESA
-1191 QSFLQKLQLI
+1191 QGFLEKLKLI
-1201 LDSLTTQAAKLKA
+1201 VDSLIALAEKLKA

-1220 QEMQHVIALLEDYVQ
+1220 QEKQHVVALLEDYVQ
-1235 AVHREMGTI
+1235 AVHKEMGTI
-1244 DHNSTIKVRGRSVK
+1244 DHNSTIKVRGRAVK
-1258 MLELKLPV
+1258 MLELKLPN
-1266 WEDNANVYHLHIKDL
+1266 WDDDANVYHLHIKDL